1 MTDLGTLGGPD
12 SRAPEASPP
21 NDRSEVAGF
30 SDTSNP
36 DPNGEDF
43 CGLGTNLIC
52 LPFLWQKGV
61 MTPLPTLGGN
71 NAEAN
76 GINSRGEVGG
86 QAETPNLDLCSPF
99 FLQVEAVIWRDGQIQ
114 QVLPPLGGSVGVVNA
129 INDNGQAVGIVG
141 IAGCVTGNL
150 HAVLWQRRTPIDLGN
165 LGGVTNNFAFAIN
178 NRGQVIG
185 QSDLP
190 GDTAAHAFLW
200 TEEDGIQDTFVSF

>member
-1 MTDLGTLGGPD
+1 
-12 SRAPEASPP
+12 
-21 NDRSEVAGF
+21 
-30 SDTSNP
+30 
-36 DPNGEDF
+36 
-43 CGLGTNLIC
+43 
-52 LPFLWQKGV
+52 

-99 FLQVEAVIWRDGQIQ
+99 FLQVEAVIWRNGQIQ

-150 HAVLWQRRTPIDLGN
+150 HAVLWQRGTPIDLGN
-165 LGGVTNNFAFAIN
+165 LGGVTNSFAFAIN
-178 NRGQVIG
+178 NRGQVIETCPATPPPMRSSG
-185 QSDLP
+185 PRRTVYKTPS
-190 GDTAAHAFLW
+190 
-200 TEEDGIQDTFVSF
+200 